1 MSRESTAHNSN
12 LLLRADASAEIGT
25 GHVMRCLALAQAW
38 QVAGGS
44 VSFVGTLT
52 PAVAERLESE
62 RIDIRPPGAE
72 PGTPEEA
79 AETAQC
85 AEKVG
90 ASWVVVDGYH
100 FESQYQRRL
109 REEGR
114 RVLFIDD
121 YGHADWYDADLVLNQ
136 NIDAEATL
144 YEERAPHTDLLL
156 GPKFALLRKE
166 FWPWREPRRTPRKRV
181 SRVLVTLGGAD
192 LNNLTTR
199 VVQGL
204 GQLDVGDV
212 RVTVLVGGSN
222 PHGEAV
228 RAAAE
233 GTGSIEIRSDV
244 DDIAVLMAESDVAV
258 SAGGSTCWE
267 LSFMG
272 IPAVII
278 VLAGNQRGIAEGL
291 EKLGAA
297 INLGW
302 HEAIDEMEIAKGIE
316 SLLSDDAERLRMA
329 RTAQKLVDGRGAER
343 VVAAMESSL
352 TDVASDFKHTPGH

>member
-38 QVAGGS
+38 QASGGT
-44 VSFVGTLT
+44 VSLIGCVP
-52 PAVAERLESE
+52 PALEDRLAAERIPVWELNADVGQGS
-62 RIDIRPPGAE
+62 D
-72 PGTPEEA
+72 A
-79 AETAQC
+79 AETARR
-85 AEKVG
+85 AEDVD

-100 FESQYQRRL
+100 FGHEYQRRI
-109 REEGR
+109 RSEGS

-121 YGHADWYDADLVLNQ
+121 YGHADRYEADLILNQ
-136 NIDAEATL
+136 NIDASATL
-144 YEERAPHTDLLL
+144 YDNRAEHTDLLL
-156 GPKFALLRKE
+156 GPEFALLRRE
-166 FWPWREPRRTPRKRV
+166 FWSWREPRVAPQKEAD
-181 SRVLVTLGGAD
+181 RVLVTLGGGD
-192 LNNLTTR
+192 PGNLTTK
-199 VVQGL
+199 VVRALSKMNGEETHI
-204 GQLDVGDV
+204 
-212 RVTVLVGGSN
+212 TVLVGGSN
-222 PHGEAV
+222 PHEERIREA
-228 RAAAE
+228 ADD
-233 GTGSIEIRSDV
+233 SIEVRKNV
-244 DDIAVLMAESDVAV
+244 DDMAVLMAESDVAV

-278 VLAGNQRGIAEGL
+278 VLAENQRGIAEGL
-291 EKLGAA
+291 DELGAA

-302 HEAIDEMEIAKGIE
+302 HEAIDEMEIAKEIE

-352 TDVASDFKHTPGH
+352 TDVASDFEHTPGH